1 MTAVQRYKIIRYPCA
16 VFTPFV
22 LLLLFS
28 SIIIFDTKSTKVI
41 LNSHSMFTRTFGVLL
56 SLNVTFLCILSA
68 IFILDK
74 LEYIRKYSCCV
85 HLDLFNVDL

>member
-22 LLLLFS
+22 LLLLLFS

-56 SLNVTFLCILSA
+56 SLNVTFLCIFSA

-74 LEYIRKYSCCV
+74 LELYS
-85 HLDLFNVDL
+85 